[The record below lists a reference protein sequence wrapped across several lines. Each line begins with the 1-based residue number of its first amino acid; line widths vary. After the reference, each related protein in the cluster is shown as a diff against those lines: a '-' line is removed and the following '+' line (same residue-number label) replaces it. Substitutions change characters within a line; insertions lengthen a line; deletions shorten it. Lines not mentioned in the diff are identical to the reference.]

1 MFSDKSSQ
9 NIGEFFTSSK
19 AIETKITAHNVQFFL
34 ERPMRQRTL
43 FQHYVVFALWAGLAF
58 ALFTSTMFAQTKGI
72 ITGRVADSSGAVL
85 QGARVE
91 LQPKGTTITTNERG
105 EFTFINV
112 PPGAYIVSISY
123 VGFETRSQSVLVAST
138 PVEAVNV
145 QLKVKSQN
153 EEIIVTAAR
162 AHGEAEAINRT
173 RGAENILQVIPA
185 EVITSLPNANIAD
198 ALGRLPSVTLERDEG
213 EGKYVQIRG
222 TEPRLSNV
230 TIDGVNVPSPEGG
243 VRQIKLDSVA
253 SDLVESVEVNKTLQ
267 ANQDGDGIGGS
278 VNLKTKTA
286 GDIPTINL
294 YGLGGYTPIIGGRG
308 VDQFGGTIGRRFGPN
323 KKLGILIGSTY
334 DWNGRGINDIEPSP
348 TVTSV
353 APQYDSID
361 LRDYQYYRT
370 RWGMAGSAD
379 YKLNE
384 NSSIY
389 LRGLYSD
396 FQDYGNKWVYSLNNG
411 DSPKASLDWRRP
423 DYAVGS
429 IVLGGRHVF
438 RNSWLDWDTSAAR
451 SRTLSSGGN
460 GGADFS
466 WNGPDVSASC
476 VDDPANTPDKFRPI
490 FSAGC
495 FTPGAADTTDIRNY
509 KLKTFDLPST
519 GLSAQLNLQASASYA
534 QQYHLGS
541 HYGIFEFGGKIRNAH
556 KFDDSRQLEADF
568 SKLTV
573 NVPAAQFMGTFT
585 DPNYYDKTY
594 HFTNTPDYN
603 LVKTFALA
611 SGLLV
616 PIDTGANFDLIERVS
631 AGYVMNTIDLTK
643 RLHMVA
649 GLRFEATHVSTLSF
663 DQADNTVSPPGG
675 SDYLDVLPSVSLR
688 YALTKDS
695 GIRAVFSRGI
705 SRPDPQDIAQATG
718 ILDTSGAIA
727 KITVGNPNLKAEH
740 SNNYDLLFEQYL
752 NPVGVIQAGFF
763 YKQLSDPIVNGISAE
778 SPTLFPGAVEAGFP
792 FVQVNQVQNI
802 GSAHLFGFEVAYS
815 QRLSRLPGVLKG
827 AGISANYS
835 YTNSRTDGLQGL
847 LRDDHPALLRQA
859 PNTWNISPTYDTRKF
874 SMRVGMTYNSAMI
887 FGYQFTNLQVDPAA
901 GVIPLPPD
909 QITAGGI
916 KGPGGDIYL
925 YSHLQLDVQGSYKI
939 ARNFSAYAYGL
950 NLNNEVFGFYNGSPQ
965 YVLQREYYK
974 PTYAA
979 GLRYTFSGEK

>member
-1 MFSDKSSQ
+1 MSQ
-9 NIGEFFTSSK
+9 HSPF
-19 AIETKITAHNVQFFL
+19 
-34 ERPMRQRTL
+34 R
-43 FQHYVVFALWAGLAF
+43 HYISFALWAGLVL
-58 ALFTSTMFAQTKGI
+58 ALFAPTMFAQTKGM
-72 ITGRVADSSGAVL
+72 ITGRVADSSGAIL

-91 LQPKGTTITTNERG
+91 LQPKGTSVTTNERG

-112 PPGAYIVSISY
+112 SPGAYIVSISY
-123 VGFETRSQSVLVAST
+123 VGFETLSRSVLVASA

-145 QLKVKSQN
+145 QLKVKSKN
-153 EEIIVTAAR
+153 EEVIVTAPR

-173 RGAENILQVIPA
+173 RAADNILQVIPA

-286 GDIPTINL
+286 GDVPTISL
-294 YGLGGYTPIIGGRG
+294 YGLGGYTPITGGRG
-308 VDQFGGTIGRRFGPN
+308 VDQFGGTIGHRFGAN
-323 KKLGILIGSTY
+323 KKFGIVIGSTY

-348 TVTSV
+348 TFSSL
-353 APQYDSID
+353 APHYDSID

-396 FQDYGNKWVYSLNNG
+396 FQDYGNKWVYTLNDG
-411 DSPKASLDWRRP
+411 DNPKASLDWRRP

-429 IVLGGRHVF
+429 MVMGGKHVF
-438 RNSWLDWDTSAAR
+438 RNSWLSWDTSVAR

-466 WNGPDVSASC
+466 WAGPDLSASC
-476 VDDPANTPDKFRPI
+476 VDDPANTKDKFRPI

-495 FTPGAADTTDIRNY
+495 FTPGTADATDIRNY
-509 KLKTFDLPST
+509 NLKTFDLPST
-519 GLSAQLNLQASASYA
+519 GLSAQVNLQASASYA

-556 KFDDSRQLEADF
+556 KFDDSQQLEADF
-568 SKLTV
+568 TSLPTPV
-573 NVPAAQFMGTFT
+573 SAAQFVGTFT

-594 HFTNTPDYN
+594 HFTNTPDYTM
-603 LVKTFALA
+603 VKAFALS
-611 SGLLV
+611 SGLLS

-631 AGYVMNTIDLTK
+631 AGYLMNTIDLTT
-643 RLHMVA
+643 RLHLVA
-649 GLRFEATHVSTLSF
+649 GVRFEATHLDT
-663 DQADNTVSPPGG
+663 QNIGT
-675 SDYLDVLPSVSLR
+675 SDYLDVLPSVSVR

-705 SRPDPQDIAQATG
+705 SRPDPQDIAQASSP
-718 ILDTSGAIA
+718 LDTTQTPNVVSI
-727 KITVGNPNLKAEH
+727 GNPNLKAEH

-752 NPVGVIQAGFF
+752 NPMGVLQAGIF
-763 YKQLSDPIVNGISAE
+763 YKQLSDPIVNGQFAE
-778 SPTLFPGAVEAGFP
+778 SPTLFPGSNSPYVL
-792 FVQVNQVQNI
+792 VSQVQNI
-802 GSAHLFGFEVAYS
+802 GSAHLFGFEIGYS

-835 YTNSRTDGLQGL
+835 YTNSRTDGLEGL
-847 LRDDHPALLRQA
+847 FRDDHPTLLRQA
-859 PNTWNISPTYDTRKF
+859 PNTWNISPTYDTKRF
-874 SMRVGMTYNSAMI
+874 SMRLGMTYNSAMI
-887 FGYQFTNLQVDPAA
+887 FAYQFQDLQPGPNGIVPIAPAD
-901 GVIPLPPD
+901 L
-909 QITAGGI
+909 TAGGV
-916 KGPGGDIYL
+916 KGPGGDNYL
-925 YSHLQLDVQGSYKI
+925 YPHFQLDVQGSYKI
-939 ARNFSAYAYGL
+939 ARNFSVYAYGL

-965 YVLQREYYK
+965 YVVQREYYK